1 MRQPPS
7 GAKAV
12 GLAYD
17 HFYIP
22 KGGKLYIYNEYRT
35 QVLGAYDET
44 TNPSGGLFSTE
55 LVQGS
60 IVNIEYVAPKNLPVK
75 PIKNEFKGNVEGD
88 KISPANFTIK
98 PENPRIDISELIYV
112 YRNVPFLD
120 RYDLTKTTGFGASGS
135 CEVNVNCSE
144 GASWQTEKRGV
155 AEIWLKNGASWGWC
169 TGGLVNTTNN
179 SGIPYFLTADHC
191 HGLPDAG
198 EPYASAADMNQWQFY
213 FNYESATCANPGTEP
228 AYNTIIGCSL
238 KACSPLNGGS
248 DFCLVQLNTTPPQSY
263 HPYYNGWDRTNTPAS
278 SGVGIHHPAGDIKK
292 ISTFTAAAT
301 SSTFNGGTGMV
312 SATNAEWNV
321 LYVATA
327 NGHGVVE
334 GGSSG
339 SPLFNQAK
347 RVVGQLSGGNSACTN
362 LSGSNLYGKF
372 WYDWDQT
379 PGGTTTQLKTWLD
392 PVNSGSTTVNGYDPF
407 NGYPDFY
414 ATPTTVYE
422 GGSVNFTDITNG
434 ATSWSWQFEGGSPA
448 TSTVQNPT
456 NIVYNQQGTYRVSL
470 TTTTPLAGTQTIEKV
485 GYITVLPGSPN
496 VSIWCDDFSNTS
508 NWSIINHSGAAN
520 QVWKITTAAPTG
532 SYSATNPGKV
542 NSTSGGNYAL
552 FDSDGLTTTNV
563 EQWSSIQTTSGVNCS
578 NYGQVILKFTE
589 AYTKFYDSTLLYVST
604 DNFATSTRYVLHDG
618 FANNQSVGN

>member
-1 MRQPPS
+1 MKKVSYYLLGLMFVSLLTVQAFAQPSKGGTPPSFSIQSSTDIFEEKIVAPIDIDQAIQEDAARGGALWAGRSIQVDYSMSNSGTWTVMPDGTKIWRLKITTS

-198 EPYASAADMNQWQFY
+198 EPYASAADMTQW
-213 FNYESATCANPGTEP
+213 
-228 AYNTIIGCSL
+228 
-238 KACSPLNGGS
+238 
-248 DFCLVQLNTTPPQSY
+248 
-263 HPYYNGWDRTNTPAS
+263 
-278 SGVGIHHPAGDIKK
+278 
-292 ISTFTAAAT
+292 
-301 SSTFNGGTGMV
+301 
-312 SATNAEWNV
+312 
-321 LYVATA
+321 
-327 NGHGVVE
+327 
-334 GGSSG
+334 
-339 SPLFNQAK
+339 
-347 RVVGQLSGGNSACTN
+347 
-362 LSGSNLYGKF
+362 
-372 WYDWDQT
+372 
-379 PGGTTTQLKTWLD
+379 
-392 PVNSGSTTVNGYDPF
+392 
-407 NGYPDFY
+407 
-414 ATPTTVYE
+414 
-422 GGSVNFTDITNG
+422 
-434 ATSWSWQFEGGSPA
+434 
-448 TSTVQNPT
+448 
-456 NIVYNQQGTYRVSL
+456 
-470 TTTTPLAGTQTIEKV
+470 
-485 GYITVLPGSPN
+485 
-496 VSIWCDDFSNTS
+496 
-508 NWSIINHSGAAN
+508 
-520 QVWKITTAAPTG
+520 
-532 SYSATNPGKV
+532 
-542 NSTSGGNYAL
+542 
-552 FDSDGLTTTNV
+552 
-563 EQWSSIQTTSGVNCS
+563 
-578 NYGQVILKFTE
+578 
-589 AYTKFYDSTLLYVST
+589 
-604 DNFATSTRYVLHDG
+604 
-618 FANNQSVGN
+618 